1 MGNQVLTMIELFS
14 GIGAQERALRQLAI
28 PYSIVATCDLD
39 KDAVL
44 SYAAMRFD
52 IDSAMNTYQFPTQ
65 DKMIEELQN
74 KGFGYDFM
82 KGKHTITSR
91 TSINKLKQY
100 YIADKLSNNLGDISK
115 VERLPYADIVTYS
128 FPCFTGDMLVMT
140 NDGFMKIKDIT
151 TNQLVMTHKN
161 EFRNVID
168 SKYTGDKQIWEVS
181 GMCFDKIDCTENHKF
196 FARKIVRHSP
206 TNENGKRYR
215 IREFENPRWVECCNL
230 NKNDYLGIAINQNSI
245 LPSWNGIDFNWSD
258 GRKTRHKN
266 ELSAL
271 MDNHSF
277 WWIIG
282 RYLGDG
288 LVRSQGGIIICC
300 AKDETEEILP
310 HLKNCGFQYSISEER
325 TVNKIHIPLKELEE
339 FVKPYGKGAAN
350 KRLPGYVF
358 DMPTDYLEDLII
370 GYMSADGSY
379 THGLHKVSSV
389 SKELIYGFGQLVAK
403 VYKIPYRIYHNNRKP
418 IVFIEGRQCNQKEQ
432 WQLVWKD
439 STCKQDKAFYE
450 NGYIWF
456 PIRSITK
463 TNRVEAVYDI
473 EVDEYHSFT
482 VNGCIV
488 HNCTDLSVAGKGE
501 GIVNKCSCGYSW
513 PINFSDDSESLI
525 CPSCG
530 AKVQSST
537 RSGLLGQVQRLLA
550 VSKNENTLPKYLLL
564 ENVKNLVG
572 KKFKPQFDA
581 WVSWLDSIGYN
592 TYYQVLNAKHY
603 GIPQNRERIF
613 ALSIHK
619 DVDNGNFKFPEQIP
633 LTTRLKDILEKTVDE
648 KYYLSGDKVE
658 SILANFI
665 ARQNEA
671 SGINLK
677 DQATTFDGLTDVAH
691 TLTEGIAPTVMSNS
705 HGKTSGGYTSPK
717 ILVDE
722 SPDKLIKVEVPQTV
736 NVRKYEVDV
745 VALQKLLRDAKS
757 KSSFTNKDIAEKL
770 NQSLTT
776 VEHWF
781 RTDEC
786 FSIPT
791 PDVWMSLKELL
802 NITTN
807 EFDESITTFE
817 ERLGV
822 FEKSNRCYLEN
833 GISPTITCGQNEKI
847 IVSEKSDVEPFIV
860 ASRGRN
866 PENPSDRT
874 TGSPTEQRL
883 EANVNGITNTITTVA
898 KDNYVMEPIIYD
910 DYNSRIPKD
919 QNAITTLTTNC
930 GASAIR
936 SGVKIIEP
944 TVCEQRC
951 DEGLRFF
958 KDDVVGTLRT
968 IDACGDKRVIEP
980 ELRFVG
986 GIGNKDWA
994 KDGKQLSRNYPQGNR
1009 VYSADGIATSLTA
1022 QGVGSYGGASGLYA
1036 VDEDINPVRIGN
1048 IYGEQFGTG
1057 YAGNVWDQDSVSP
1070 TIMTAQGGNRQPLVV
1085 DNVKWRIRKLTPK
1098 ECWRLMSFSDEDCNR
1113 ASKYVSD
1120 SALYKQAGNSI
1131 VTSCLVAIFYS
1142 LLFNDGST
1150 KWSDYIVQYKING
1163 GN

>member
-1 MGNQVLTMIELFS
+1 MIELFS
-14 GIGAQERALRQLAI
+14 GIGAQERALRQLKI
-28 PYSIVATCDLD
+28 PYKIINTCDCD

-52 IDSAMNTYQFPTQ
+52 IDKATKEYQFPTQ

-91 TSINKLKQY
+91 TPINKLKQY

-115 VERLPYADIVTYS
+115 VDRLPYADMVTYS
-128 FPCFTGDMLVMT
+128 FP
-140 NDGFMKIKDIT
+140 
-151 TNQLVMTHKN
+151 
-161 EFRNVID
+161 
-168 SKYTGDKQIWEVS
+168 
-181 GMCFDKIDCTENHKF
+181 
-196 FARKIVRHSP
+196 
-206 TNENGKRYR
+206 
-215 IREFENPRWVECCNL
+215 
-230 NKNDYLGIAINQNSI
+230 
-245 LPSWNGIDFNWSD
+245 
-258 GRKTRHKN
+258 
-266 ELSAL
+266 
-271 MDNHSF
+271 
-277 WWIIG
+277 
-282 RYLGDG
+282 
-288 LVRSQGGIIICC
+288 
-300 AKDETEEILP
+300 
-310 HLKNCGFQYSISEER
+310 
-325 TVNKIHIPLKELEE
+325 
-339 FVKPYGKGAAN
+339 
-350 KRLPGYVF
+350 
-358 DMPTDYLEDLII
+358 
-370 GYMSADGSY
+370 
-379 THGLHKVSSV
+379 
-389 SKELIYGFGQLVAK
+389 
-403 VYKIPYRIYHNNRKP
+403 
-418 IVFIEGRQCNQKEQ
+418 
-432 WQLVWKD
+432 
-439 STCKQDKAFYE
+439 
-450 NGYIWF
+450 
-456 PIRSITK
+456 
-463 TNRVEAVYDI
+463 
-473 EVDEYHSFT
+473 
-482 VNGCIV
+482 
-488 HNCTDLSVAGKGE
+488 CTDLSVAGKGE
-501 GIVNKCSCGYSW
+501 GMVNKCSCGYSW
-513 PINFSDDSESLI
+513 PIDFSDDNESLI

-550 VSKNENTLPKYLLL
+550 VSKKENTLPKYLLL

-581 WVSWLDSIGYN
+581 WIRWLDSIGYN
-592 TYYQVLNAKHY
+592 TYYQVLNSKNF

-613 ALSIHK
+613 ALSIRK

-691 TLTEGIAPTVMSNS
+691 TLMARDYKGFGNQSMTGVIEPSIIKVGQLDSSFDQSGRVYSAEGIAPTVMSNS

-722 SPDKLIKVEVPQTV
+722 NSDKLIKVEVPQTV
-736 NVRKYEVDV
+736 NVRKYEVDID
-745 VALQKLLRDAKS
+745 ALQKLLRDAKS

-770 NQSLTT
+770 DQSLTT

-786 FSIPT
+786 FSIPS
-791 PDVWMSLKELL
+791 PDVWISLKELL
-802 NITTN
+802 NITTDD
-807 EFDESITTFE
+807 FDESITTFE

-847 IVSEKSDVEPFIV
+847 IVSENVEPFIV

-883 EANVNGITNTITTVA
+883 EANTNGTTNTITTVA
-898 KDNYVMEPIIYD
+898 KDNYVMEPQIIQKFGDRGTSQYSIR
-910 DYNSRIPKD
+910 DYAHTIPANPMSD
-919 QNAITTLTTNC
+919 RGQM
-930 GASAIR
+930 
-936 SGVKIIEP
+936 VMEP
-944 TVCEQRC
+944 VVCEQRC

-980 ELRFVG
+980 ELTQ
-986 GIGNKDWA
+986 IGTI
-994 KDGKQLSRNYPQGNR
+994 DGNGHEIRRR
-1009 VYSADGIATSLTA
+1009 VYDADGISPTLC
-1022 QGVGSYGGASGLYA
+1022 GVGSGGNTEPKVL
-1036 VDEDINPVRIGN
+1036 VKDEDVNPVRIGN

-1085 DNVKWRIRKLTPK
+1085 DNVKWRIRKLTPT

-1120 SALYKQAGNSI
+1120 SSLYKQAGNSI

-1142 LLFNDGST
+1142 LLFNDNST
-1150 KWSDYIVQYKING
+1150 NWSDYIVQYKING
-1163 GN
+1163 GNE

>member
-1 MGNQVLTMIELFS
+1 MENKTFSMIELFS
-14 GIGAQERALRQLAI
+14 GIGAQERSLRQLKI
-28 PYSIVATCDLD
+28 PYRIINTCDCD

-44 SYAAMRFD
+44 SYAAMRFN
-52 IDSAMNTYQFPTQ
+52 IDEAMKTYQFPTQ

-82 KGKHTITSR
+82 KSKHTITSR
-91 TSINKLKQY
+91 TPINKLKQY

-115 VERLPYADIVTYS
+115 VDRLPYADMVTYS

-140 NDGFMKIKDIT
+140 NDGLMKIKDIT

-161 EFRNVID
+161 EFREVID

-196 FARKIVRHSP
+196 FARKMVRHYP

-215 IREFENPRWVECCNL
+215 VRGFENPRWVECCNL

-245 LPSWNGIDFNWSD
+245 LPSWNGVDFNWSD

-266 ELSAL
+266 ELGAL
-271 MDNHSF
+271 IDNHSF

-288 LVRSQGGIIICC
+288 WIRSQGGIIICC

-379 THGLHKVSSV
+379 TQGLHKVSSV

-473 EVDEYHSFT
+473 EVNEYHSFT

-501 GIVNKCSCGYSW
+501 GMVNKCSCGYSW
-513 PINFSDDSESLI
+513 PIDFSDDNESLI

-550 VSKNENTLPKYLLL
+550 VSKKENTLPKYLLL

-581 WVSWLDSIGYN
+581 WIRWLDSIGYN
-592 TYYQVLNAKHY
+592 TYYQVLNSKHY

-613 ALSIHK
+613 AVSIRK
-619 DVDNGNFKFPEQIP
+619 DIDDGKFKFPEQIP
-633 LTTRLKDILEKTVDE
+633 LTTRLKDILEKNVDE
-648 KYYLSGDKVE
+648 KYYLSSDKVE

-691 TLTEGIAPTVMSNS
+691 TLMARDYKGFGNQSMTGVIEPNIETVGNYMPSGHEASRVVDANGIAPTVKEN
-705 HGKTSGGYTSPK
+705 HGTVTAIVEPN
-717 ILVDE
+717 I
-722 SPDKLIKVEVPQTV
+722 IKVGQVSNEGSQSGMV
-736 NVRKYEVDV
+736 YD
-745 VALQKLLRDAKS
+745 
-757 KSSFTNKDIAEKL
+757 TNGL
-770 NQSLTT
+770 
-776 VEHWF
+776 
-781 RTDEC
+781 
-786 FSIPT
+786 
-791 PDVWMSLKELL
+791 
-802 NITTN
+802 
-807 EFDESITTFE
+807 
-817 ERLGV
+817 
-822 FEKSNRCYLEN
+822 
-833 GISPTITCGQNEKI
+833 SPTICSGCHGYAIGNI
-847 IVSEKSDVEPFIV
+847 LVNDEPFIV

-866 PENPSDRT
+866 PDNPSDRT
-874 TGSPTEQRL
+874 TGSTTEQRL
-883 EANVNGITNTITTVA
+883 EANMNGTTNTITTVA

-910 DYNSRIPKD
+910 DYNSRIPQD
-919 QNAITTLTTNC
+919 QDAITTLTTNC
-930 GASAIR
+930 GASAVR
-936 SGVKIIEP
+936 NGVKIIEP
-944 TVCEQRC
+944 VVCEQRT
-951 DEGLRFF
+951 DEELRFF
-958 KDDVVGTLRT
+958 KDNVVGTLRT

-980 ELRFVG
+980 
-986 GIGNKDWA
+986 D
-994 KDGKQLSRNYPQGNR
+994 DM
-1009 VYSADGIATSLTA
+1009 
-1022 QGVGSYGGASGLYA
+1022 
-1036 VDEDINPVRIGN
+1036 NPVRIGN

-1085 DNVKWRIRKLTPK
+1085 DNVKWRIRKLIPK
-1098 ECWRLMSFSDEDCNR
+1098 ECWRLMGFSDKDCDR
-1113 ASKYVSD
+1113 ASKYVSG

-1142 LLFNDGST
+1142 LLFKDSST
-1150 KWSDYIVQYKING
+1150 KWSNYIVQYKING
-1163 GN
+1163 GNS

>member
-1 MGNQVLTMIELFS
+1 MENKTFSMIELFS
-14 GIGAQERALRQLAI
+14 GIGAQERALRQLKI
-28 PYSIVATCDLD
+28 PYRIINTCDCD

-52 IDSAMNTYQFPTQ
+52 IDKAMKEYQFPTQ

-91 TSINKLKQY
+91 TPINKLKQY

-115 VERLPYADIVTYS
+115 VDRLQYADMVTYS
-128 FPCFTGDMLVMT
+128 FP
-140 NDGFMKIKDIT
+140 
-151 TNQLVMTHKN
+151 
-161 EFRNVID
+161 
-168 SKYTGDKQIWEVS
+168 
-181 GMCFDKIDCTENHKF
+181 
-196 FARKIVRHSP
+196 
-206 TNENGKRYR
+206 
-215 IREFENPRWVECCNL
+215 
-230 NKNDYLGIAINQNSI
+230 
-245 LPSWNGIDFNWSD
+245 
-258 GRKTRHKN
+258 
-266 ELSAL
+266 
-271 MDNHSF
+271 
-277 WWIIG
+277 
-282 RYLGDG
+282 
-288 LVRSQGGIIICC
+288 
-300 AKDETEEILP
+300 
-310 HLKNCGFQYSISEER
+310 
-325 TVNKIHIPLKELEE
+325 
-339 FVKPYGKGAAN
+339 
-350 KRLPGYVF
+350 
-358 DMPTDYLEDLII
+358 
-370 GYMSADGSY
+370 
-379 THGLHKVSSV
+379 
-389 SKELIYGFGQLVAK
+389 
-403 VYKIPYRIYHNNRKP
+403 
-418 IVFIEGRQCNQKEQ
+418 
-432 WQLVWKD
+432 
-439 STCKQDKAFYE
+439 
-450 NGYIWF
+450 
-456 PIRSITK
+456 
-463 TNRVEAVYDI
+463 
-473 EVDEYHSFT
+473 
-482 VNGCIV
+482 
-488 HNCTDLSVAGKGE
+488 CTDLSVAGKGE
-501 GIVNKCSCGYSW
+501 GMVNKCSCGYSW
-513 PINFSDDSESLI
+513 PIDFSNDSESLI

-550 VSKNENTLPKYLLL
+550 VSKKENTLPKYLLL

-581 WVSWLDSIGYN
+581 WIRWLDSIGYN
-592 TYYQVLNAKHY
+592 TYYQVLNSKNF

-691 TLTEGIAPTVMSNS
+691 TLMARDYKGFGNQSMTGVIEPSIIKVGQLDSSFDQSGRVYSAEGIAPTVMSNS

-722 SPDKLIKVEVPQTV
+722 NSDKLIKVEVPQTV
-736 NVRKYEVDV
+736 NVRKYEVDID
-745 VALQKLLRDAKS
+745 ALQKLLRDAKS

-770 NQSLTT
+770 DQSLTT

-786 FSIPT
+786 FSIPS

-802 NITTN
+802 NITTDD
-807 EFDESITTFE
+807 FDESITTFE

-847 IVSEKSDVEPFIV
+847 IVSENVEPFIV

-883 EANVNGITNTITTVA
+883 EANTNGVTNTITTVA
-898 KDNYVMEPIIYD
+898 KDNYVMEP
-910 DYNSRIPKD
+910 
-919 QNAITTLTTNC
+919 
-930 GASAIR
+930 
-936 SGVKIIEP
+936 V
-944 TVCEQRC
+944 VCEQRC

-980 ELRFVG
+980 ELTQ
-986 GIGNKDWA
+986 IGTI
-994 KDGKQLSRNYPQGNR
+994 DGNGHEIRRR
-1009 VYSADGIATSLTA
+1009 VYDADGISPTLC
-1022 QGVGSYGGASGLYA
+1022 GVGSGGNTEPKVL
-1036 VDEDINPVRIGN
+1036 VKDEDVNPVRIGN
-1048 IYGEQFGTG
+1048 IYGKQFGTG

-1085 DNVKWRIRKLTPK
+1085 DNVKWRIRKLTPT

-1120 SALYKQAGNSI
+1120 SSLYKQAGNSI

-1142 LLFNDGST
+1142 LLFNDNST
-1150 KWSDYIVQYKING
+1150 NWSDYIVQYKING
-1163 GN
+1163 GNE

>member
-115 VERLPYADIVTYS
+115 VERLPYADMVTYS
-128 FPCFTGDMLVMT
+128 SPC
-140 NDGFMKIKDIT
+140 
-151 TNQLVMTHKN
+151 Q
-161 EFRNVID
+161 
-168 SKYTGDKQIWEVS
+168 
-181 GMCFDKIDCTENHKF
+181 
-196 FARKIVRHSP
+196 
-206 TNENGKRYR
+206 
-215 IREFENPRWVECCNL
+215 
-230 NKNDYLGIAINQNSI
+230 
-245 LPSWNGIDFNWSD
+245 
-258 GRKTRHKN
+258 
-266 ELSAL
+266 
-271 MDNHSF
+271 SF
-277 WWIIG
+277 
-282 RYLGDG
+282 
-288 LVRSQGGIIICC
+288 
-300 AKDETEEILP
+300 
-310 HLKNCGFQYSISEER
+310 
-325 TVNKIHIPLKELEE
+325 
-339 FVKPYGKGAAN
+339 
-350 KRLPGYVF
+350 
-358 DMPTDYLEDLII
+358 
-370 GYMSADGSY
+370 
-379 THGLHKVSSV
+379 
-389 SKELIYGFGQLVAK
+389 
-403 VYKIPYRIYHNNRKP
+403 
-418 IVFIEGRQCNQKEQ
+418 
-432 WQLVWKD
+432 
-439 STCKQDKAFYE
+439 
-450 NGYIWF
+450 
-456 PIRSITK
+456 
-463 TNRVEAVYDI
+463 
-473 EVDEYHSFT
+473 
-482 VNGCIV
+482 
-488 HNCTDLSVAGKGE
+488 SVAGK
-501 GIVNKCSCGYSW
+501 
-513 PINFSDDSESLI
+513 LA
-525 CPSCG
+525 G
-530 AKVQSST
+530 AKKICKVCRHEWEIDFGNPNYNYKCPHCGSVNLEST
-537 RSGLLGQVQRLLA
+537 TSGLLQEVQRLLSVA
-550 VSKNENTLPKYLLL
+550 YENNELPKYLLL

-581 WVSWLDSIGYN
+581 WVKWLDSIGYN
-592 TYYQVLNAKHY
+592 TYYQVLNSKHY

-613 ALSIHK
+613 ALSIRK

-633 LTTRLKDILEKTVDE
+633 LTTRLKDILEKNVDE

-665 ARQNEA
+665 ARQNESNEPNIIKVGQLDSSFDQ
-671 SGINLK
+671 SGR
-677 DQATTFDGLTDVAH
+677 VYSV
-691 TLTEGIAPTVMSNS
+691 EGIAPTVMSNS
-705 HGKTSGGYTSPK
+705 HGTTSGGYTSPK

-722 SPDKLIKVEVPQTV
+722 NSDRLIKIEVPQTV

-745 VALQKLLRDAKS
+745 DGLQKLLRDAKS
-757 KSSFTNKDIAEKL
+757 KSLFTNKDIAEKL

-781 RTDEC
+781 ITDEC

-791 PDVWMSLKELL
+791 PDVWMNLKKLL

-847 IVSEKSDVEPFIV
+847 IVSKKSDVEPFIV

-866 PENPSDRT
+866 PENTSDRT
-874 TGSPTEQRL
+874 AGSPTEQRL
-883 EANVNGITNTITTVA
+883 EANMNGTTNTITTVA
-898 KDNYVMEPIIYD
+898 KDNYVMEPQVLRAERTEYGKEIRKQYEAGDIYEKIGNMREMMPRTDGVSNTITTVQKDNYVMEPIIYD

-919 QNAITTLTTNC
+919 QDAMTTLTTNC
-930 GASAIR
+930 GASSVR
-936 SGVKIIEP
+936 NGVKIIEP
-944 TVCEQRC
+944 VVCEQRC

-980 ELRFVG
+980 ELQFVG
-986 GIGNKDWA
+986 GIGDKDWA

-1120 SALYKQAGNSI
+1120 SAIYKQAGNSI

>member
-1 MGNQVLTMIELFS
+1 MENKTFSMIELFS
-14 GIGAQERALRQLAI
+14 GIGAQEKALRQLKI
-28 PYSIVATCDLD
+28 PYKIINTCDCD

-52 IDSAMNTYQFPTQ
+52 IDKATKEYQFPTQ

-91 TSINKLKQY
+91 TPINKLKQY

-115 VERLPYADIVTYS
+115 VDRLPYADMVTYS
-128 FPCFTGDMLVMT
+128 FP
-140 NDGFMKIKDIT
+140 
-151 TNQLVMTHKN
+151 
-161 EFRNVID
+161 
-168 SKYTGDKQIWEVS
+168 
-181 GMCFDKIDCTENHKF
+181 
-196 FARKIVRHSP
+196 
-206 TNENGKRYR
+206 
-215 IREFENPRWVECCNL
+215 
-230 NKNDYLGIAINQNSI
+230 
-245 LPSWNGIDFNWSD
+245 
-258 GRKTRHKN
+258 
-266 ELSAL
+266 
-271 MDNHSF
+271 
-277 WWIIG
+277 
-282 RYLGDG
+282 
-288 LVRSQGGIIICC
+288 
-300 AKDETEEILP
+300 
-310 HLKNCGFQYSISEER
+310 
-325 TVNKIHIPLKELEE
+325 
-339 FVKPYGKGAAN
+339 
-350 KRLPGYVF
+350 
-358 DMPTDYLEDLII
+358 
-370 GYMSADGSY
+370 
-379 THGLHKVSSV
+379 
-389 SKELIYGFGQLVAK
+389 
-403 VYKIPYRIYHNNRKP
+403 
-418 IVFIEGRQCNQKEQ
+418 
-432 WQLVWKD
+432 
-439 STCKQDKAFYE
+439 
-450 NGYIWF
+450 
-456 PIRSITK
+456 
-463 TNRVEAVYDI
+463 
-473 EVDEYHSFT
+473 
-482 VNGCIV
+482 
-488 HNCTDLSVAGKGE
+488 CTDLSVAGKGE
-501 GIVNKCSCGYSW
+501 GMVNKCSCGYSW
-513 PINFSDDSESLI
+513 PIDFSDDNESLI

-550 VSKNENTLPKYLLL
+550 VSKKENTLPKYLLL

-581 WVSWLDSIGYN
+581 WIRWLDSIGYN
-592 TYYQVLNAKHY
+592 TYYQVLNSKNF

-613 ALSIHK
+613 ALSIRK

-691 TLTEGIAPTVMSNS
+691 TLMARDYKGFGNQSMTGVIEPSIIKVGQLDSSFDQSGRVYSAECITPTVMSNS

-722 SPDKLIKVEVPQTV
+722 NSDKLIKVEVPQTV
-736 NVRKYEVDV
+736 NVRKYEVDID
-745 VALQKLLRDAKS
+745 ALQKLLRDAKS

-770 NQSLTT
+770 DQSLTT

-781 RTDEC
+781 RIDEC
-786 FSIPT
+786 FSIPS

-802 NITTN
+802 NITTDD
-807 EFDESITTFE
+807 FDESITTFE

-847 IVSEKSDVEPFIV
+847 IVSENVEPFIV

-883 EANVNGITNTITTVA
+883 EANTNGTTNTITTVA
-898 KDNYVMEPIIYD
+898 KDNYVMEPQIIQKFGDRGTSQYSIR
-910 DYNSRIPKD
+910 DYAHTIPANPMSD
-919 QNAITTLTTNC
+919 RGQM
-930 GASAIR
+930 
-936 SGVKIIEP
+936 VMEP
-944 TVCEQRC
+944 VVCEQRC

-980 ELRFVG
+980 ELTQ
-986 GIGNKDWA
+986 IGTI
-994 KDGKQLSRNYPQGNR
+994 DGNGHEIRRR
-1009 VYSADGIATSLTA
+1009 VYDADGISPTLC
-1022 QGVGSYGGASGLYA
+1022 GVGSGGNTEPKVL
-1036 VDEDINPVRIGN
+1036 VKDEDVNPVRIGN

-1085 DNVKWRIRKLTPK
+1085 DDVKWRIRKLTPL
-1098 ECWRLMSFSDEDCNR
+1098 ECWRLMGFSDEDCNR
-1113 ASKYVSD
+1113 ASAYVSD
-1120 SALYKQAGNSI
+1120 SSLYKQAGNSI

-1142 LLFNDGST
+1142 LLFNDSST

-1163 GN
+1163 GNE

>member
-1 MGNQVLTMIELFS
+1 MENKTFSMIELFS
-14 GIGAQERALRQLAI
+14 GIGAQEKSLRQLKI
-28 PYSIVATCDLD
+28 PYRIINTCDCD

-44 SYAAMRFD
+44 SYAAMRFN
-52 IDSAMNTYQFPTQ
+52 IDEAMKTYQFPTQ

-82 KGKHTITSR
+82 KSKHTITSR
-91 TSINKLKQY
+91 TPINKLKQY

-115 VERLPYADIVTYS
+115 VDRLPYADMITYS

-140 NDGFMKIKDIT
+140 NDGLMKIKDIT

-161 EFRNVID
+161 EFREVID

-196 FARKIVRHSP
+196 FARKMVRHYP

-215 IREFENPRWVECCNL
+215 VRGFENPRWVECCNL

-245 LPSWNGIDFNWSD
+245 LPSWNGVDFNWSD

-266 ELSAL
+266 ELGAL
-271 MDNHSF
+271 IDNHSF

-288 LVRSQGGIIICC
+288 WIRSQGGIIICC

-350 KRLPGYVF
+350 KRIPGYVF

-379 THGLHKVSSV
+379 TQGLHKVSSV

-403 VYKIPYRIYHNNRKP
+403 AYKIPYRIYHNNRKP

-501 GIVNKCSCGYSW
+501 GMVNKCSCGYSW
-513 PINFSDDSESLI
+513 PIDFSDDNESLI

-550 VSKNENTLPKYLLL
+550 VSKKENTLPKYLLL

-581 WVSWLDSIGYN
+581 WIRWLDSIGYN
-592 TYYQVLNAKHY
+592 TYYQVLNSKHY

-613 ALSIHK
+613 AVSIRK
-619 DVDNGNFKFPEQIP
+619 DIDDGKFKFPEQIP
-633 LTTRLKDILEKTVDE
+633 LTTRLKDILEKNVDE
-648 KYYLSGDKVE
+648 KYYLSSDKVE

-691 TLTEGIAPTVMSNS
+691 TLMARDYKGFGNQSMTGVIEPNIETVGNYTPSGHEASRVVDANDITPTVKEN
-705 HGKTSGGYTSPK
+705 HGTVTAIVEPS
-717 ILVDE
+717 I
-722 SPDKLIKVEVPQTV
+722 IKVGQVSNEDSQSGMV
-736 NVRKYEVDV
+736 YD
-745 VALQKLLRDAKS
+745 
-757 KSSFTNKDIAEKL
+757 TNGL
-770 NQSLTT
+770 
-776 VEHWF
+776 
-781 RTDEC
+781 
-786 FSIPT
+786 
-791 PDVWMSLKELL
+791 
-802 NITTN
+802 
-807 EFDESITTFE
+807 
-817 ERLGV
+817 
-822 FEKSNRCYLEN
+822 
-833 GISPTITCGQNEKI
+833 SPTICAGCHGYAIGNI
-847 IVSEKSDVEPFIV
+847 LVNDEPFIV

-866 PENPSDRT
+866 PDNPSDRT

-883 EANVNGITNTITTVA
+883 EANMNGTTNTITTVA

-910 DYNSRIPKD
+910 DYNSRVPQD

-930 GASAIR
+930 GASAVR
-936 SGVKIIEP
+936 NGVKIIEP
-944 TVCEQRC
+944 VVCEQRT

-958 KDDVVGTLRT
+958 KDNVVGTLRT

-980 ELRFVG
+980 
-986 GIGNKDWA
+986 D
-994 KDGKQLSRNYPQGNR
+994 DM
-1009 VYSADGIATSLTA
+1009 
-1022 QGVGSYGGASGLYA
+1022 
-1036 VDEDINPVRIGN
+1036 NPVRIGN

-1098 ECWRLMSFSDEDCNR
+1098 ECWRLMGFSDKDCDR

-1142 LLFNDGST
+1142 LLLKDSST

-1163 GN
+1163 GNS

>member
-1 MGNQVLTMIELFS
+1 MENKTFSMIELFS
-14 GIGAQERALRQLAI
+14 GIGAQERALRQLKI
-28 PYSIVATCDLD
+28 PYRIINTCDCD

-52 IDSAMNTYQFPTQ
+52 IDSAMKTCQFSTQ

-91 TSINKLKQY
+91 TPINKLKQY

-115 VERLPYADIVTYS
+115 VDRLPYADMVTYS
-128 FPCFTGDMLVMT
+128 FP
-140 NDGFMKIKDIT
+140 
-151 TNQLVMTHKN
+151 
-161 EFRNVID
+161 
-168 SKYTGDKQIWEVS
+168 
-181 GMCFDKIDCTENHKF
+181 
-196 FARKIVRHSP
+196 
-206 TNENGKRYR
+206 
-215 IREFENPRWVECCNL
+215 
-230 NKNDYLGIAINQNSI
+230 
-245 LPSWNGIDFNWSD
+245 
-258 GRKTRHKN
+258 
-266 ELSAL
+266 
-271 MDNHSF
+271 
-277 WWIIG
+277 
-282 RYLGDG
+282 
-288 LVRSQGGIIICC
+288 
-300 AKDETEEILP
+300 
-310 HLKNCGFQYSISEER
+310 
-325 TVNKIHIPLKELEE
+325 
-339 FVKPYGKGAAN
+339 
-350 KRLPGYVF
+350 
-358 DMPTDYLEDLII
+358 
-370 GYMSADGSY
+370 
-379 THGLHKVSSV
+379 
-389 SKELIYGFGQLVAK
+389 
-403 VYKIPYRIYHNNRKP
+403 
-418 IVFIEGRQCNQKEQ
+418 
-432 WQLVWKD
+432 
-439 STCKQDKAFYE
+439 
-450 NGYIWF
+450 
-456 PIRSITK
+456 
-463 TNRVEAVYDI
+463 
-473 EVDEYHSFT
+473 
-482 VNGCIV
+482 
-488 HNCTDLSVAGKGE
+488 CTDLSVAGKGE
-501 GIVNKCSCGYSW
+501 GMVNKCSCGYSW
-513 PINFSDDSESLI
+513 PIDFSNDSESLI
-525 CPSCG
+525 CPNCG

-537 RSGLLGQVQRLLA
+537 RSGLLGQVQRLLV
-550 VSKNENTLPKYLLL
+550 VSKKENTLPKYLLL

-581 WVSWLDSIGYN
+581 WIRWLDSIGYN
-592 TYYQVLNAKHY
+592 TYYQVLNSKHF
-603 GIPQNRERIF
+603 GVPQNRERIF
-613 ALSIHK
+613 ALSIRK
-619 DVDNGNFKFPEQIP
+619 DVDNGKFKFPEQIP

-691 TLTEGIAPTVMSNS
+691 TLMARDYKGFGNQSMTGVIEPSIIKVGQLDSSFDQSGRVYSAEGIAPTVMSNS

-722 SPDKLIKVEVPQTV
+722 NSDKLIKVEVPQTV
-736 NVRKYEVDV
+736 NVRKHEVDID
-745 VALQKLLRDAKS
+745 ALQKLLRDAKS

-770 NQSLTT
+770 DQSLTT

-786 FSIPT
+786 FSIPS

-802 NITTN
+802 NITTDD
-807 EFDESITTFE
+807 FDESITTFE

-847 IVSEKSDVEPFIV
+847 IVSENVEPFIV

-866 PENPSDRT
+866 PKNPSDRT

-883 EANVNGITNTITTVA
+883 EANTNGVTNTITTIA
-898 KDNYVMEPIIYD
+898 KDNYVMEP
-910 DYNSRIPKD
+910 
-919 QNAITTLTTNC
+919 
-930 GASAIR
+930 
-936 SGVKIIEP
+936 V
-944 TVCEQRC
+944 VCEQRY

-980 ELRFVG
+980 ELTQ
-986 GIGNKDWA
+986 IGTI
-994 KDGKQLSRNYPQGNR
+994 DGNGHEIRRR
-1009 VYSADGIATSLTA
+1009 VYDADGISPTLC
-1022 QGVGSYGGASGLYA
+1022 GVGSGGNTEPKVL
-1036 VDEDINPVRIGN
+1036 VKDEDVNPVRIGN

-1085 DNVKWRIRKLTPK
+1085 DNVKWRIRKLTPT

-1142 LLFNDGST
+1142 LLFNDNGT
-1150 KWSDYIVQYKING
+1150 NWSDYIVQYKING
-1163 GN
+1163 GTEGKDGSTC